1 MRAQTDIE
9 LTERLVET
17 PTFNRFALAGSCA
30 KEEAVLVL
38 ESAVFAIESELVLN
52 SLDRS
57 PINIKHSFSKATHL
71 EREICSTNSLDKSL
85 SPPVGTI
92 NSRSPHLSYTLAL
105 QELC

>member
-38 ESAVFAIESELVLN
+38 ESAVFAIESELVLPFLLCP
-52 SLDRS
+52 SVSIPLARLR
-57 PINIKHSFSKATHL
+57 TL
-71 EREICSTNSLDKSL
+71 REKFALRI
-85 SPPVGTI
+85 VWI
-92 NSRSPHLSYTLAL
+92 SR
-105 QELC
+105 